1 MNNNKKLIV
10 SPAPHWHDGSRIS
23 MRNINIAAAAL
34 PALLVGISIFGL
46 PALRVLTLSVGSAML
61 AELIINLATR
71 KEISIDDGSAAIS
84 GLLLGMLLPASAPWW
99 LVVIG
104 AFAAIIVG
112 KQVFGGIGS
121 NPLNPTLIGFAII
134 MISWKG
140 HMDFDEAFINYDPG
154 FYMAYPL
161 AAVKHFGAAA
171 AAKYNLMDLF
181 IGKQAGGIGA
191 VSGLGL
197 LIGGI
202 YLILRG
208 FIRWEIAVSFLV
220 GIFITAFLFNIAN
233 PEKYASPMFHLLTG
247 NVMIGAF
254 FLATDDTT
262 SPVNFIPMLIFGL
275 SCGIMTVLIRS
286 VGFYFDGVV
295 FAILLIEL
303 LNPLLDKIRPKAIGK
318 VVENA

>member
-1 MNNNKKLIV
+1 MNNNKLIV
-10 SPAPHWHDGSRIS
+10 SYAPHWHDGSRIS
-23 MRNINIAAAAL
+23 TRNINIMIAAF
-34 PALLVGISIFGL
+34 PALIVGVIIYGM
-46 PALRVLTLSVGSAML
+46 PALSVVTLSIGSAML
-61 AELIINLATR
+61 AELLINLVAR
-71 KEISIDDGSAAIS
+71 KELSIDDGSAAVS

-104 AFAAIIVG
+104 AFAAIIIG
-112 KQVFGGIGS
+112 KQLFGGIGA

-140 HMDFDEAFINYDPG
+140 HLNFDEALLNYDPG
-154 FYMAYPL
+154 FVMAYPL
-161 AAVKHFGAAA
+161 AALKHFGVAATD
-171 AAKYNLMDLF
+171 KYDLMNLL
-181 IGKQAGGIGA
+181 IGKQSGGIGA
-191 VSGLGL
+191 VCGLGL

-208 FIRWEIAVSFLV
+208 FIRWEISLSFLV
-220 GIFITAFLFNIAN
+220 GVLITAFLFNIAN

-247 NVMIGAF
+247 NVMLGAF

-275 SCGIMTVLIRS
+275 ACGIMTVLIRCT
-286 VGFYFDGVV
+286 GLYYDGVV
-295 FAILLIEL
+295 FAILLMNII
-303 LNPLLDKIRPKAIGK
+303 NPLLDKISPKAIGK

>member
-1 MNNNKKLIV
+1 MNNNKLIV
-10 SPAPHWHDGSRIS
+10 SYAPHWHDGSRIS
-23 MRNINIAAAAL
+23 TRNINIMVAAL
-34 PALLVGISIFGL
+34 PALIVGILIYGM
-46 PALRVLTLSVGSAML
+46 PALRIITLSVGCAML
-61 AELIINLATR
+61 AELLTNFVTR
-71 KEISIDDGSAAIS
+71 KELTIDDGSAAVS

-104 AFAAIIVG
+104 AFVAIIVG

-140 HMDFDEAFINYDPG
+140 HLDFDEALLNYDPG

-161 AAVKHFGAAA
+161 AALQHFGAAA
-171 AAKYNLMDLF
+171 TAKYNLMDLF
-181 IGKQAGGIGA
+181 IGKQSGGIGA
-191 VSGLGL
+191 VCGLGL

-208 FIRWEIAVSFLV
+208 FIRWEISLSFLV
-220 GIFITAFLFNIAN
+220 GILITAFLFNIAN

-247 NVMIGAF
+247 NVILGAF

-262 SPVNFIPMLIFGL
+262 SPINFIPMLIFGL
-275 SCGIMTVLIRS
+275 GCGIMTVLIRC
-286 VGFYFDGVV
+286 VGSYYDGVV
-295 FAILLIEL
+295 FAILLMNLI
-303 LNPLLDKIRPKAIGK
+303 NPLIDKIRPKAIGK

>member
-1 MNNNKKLIV
+1 MNNNKLIV
-10 SPAPHWHDGSRIS
+10 SYAPHWHDGSRIS
-23 MRNINIAAAAL
+23 TRNINIMVAAL
-34 PALLVGISIFGL
+34 PALIVGILIYGM
-46 PALRVLTLSVGSAML
+46 PALRVITLSVGCAML
-61 AELIINLATR
+61 AELLTNFVTR
-71 KEISIDDGSAAIS
+71 KELTIDDGSAAVS

-104 AFAAIIVG
+104 AFVAIIVG

-140 HMDFDEAFINYDPG
+140 HLDFDEALLNYDPG

-161 AAVKHFGAAA
+161 AALQHFGAAA
-171 AAKYNLMDLF
+171 TAKYNLMDLF
-181 IGKQAGGIGA
+181 IGKQSGGIGA
-191 VSGLGL
+191 VCGLGL

-208 FIRWEIAVSFLV
+208 FIRWEISLSFLV
-220 GIFITAFLFNIAN
+220 GILITAFLFNIAN

-247 NVMIGAF
+247 NVILGAF

-262 SPVNFIPMLIFGL
+262 SPINFIPMLIFGL
-275 SCGIMTVLIRS
+275 GCGIMTVLIRC
-286 VGFYFDGVV
+286 VGSYYDGVV
-295 FAILLIEL
+295 FAILLMNLI
-303 LNPLLDKIRPKAIGK
+303 NPLIDKIRPKAIGK

>member
-1 MNNNKKLIV
+1 LIV
-10 SPAPHWHDGSRIS
+10 
-23 MRNINIAAAAL
+23 
-34 PALLVGISIFGL
+34 GILIYGM
-46 PALRVLTLSVGSAML
+46 PALRVITLSVGCAML
-61 AELIINLATR
+61 AELLTNFVTR
-71 KEISIDDGSAAIS
+71 KELTIDDGSAAVS

-104 AFAAIIVG
+104 AFVAIIVG

-140 HMDFDEAFINYDPG
+140 HLDFDEALLNYDPG

-161 AAVKHFGAAA
+161 AALQHFGAAA
-171 AAKYNLMDLF
+171 TAKYNLMDLF
-181 IGKQAGGIGA
+181 IGKQSGGIGA
-191 VSGLGL
+191 VCGLGL

-208 FIRWEIAVSFLV
+208 FIRWEISLSFLV
-220 GIFITAFLFNIAN
+220 GILITAFLFNIAN

-247 NVMIGAF
+247 NVILGAF

-262 SPVNFIPMLIFGL
+262 SPINFIPMLIFGL
-275 SCGIMTVLIRS
+275 GCGIMTVLIRC
-286 VGFYFDGVV
+286 VGSYYDGVV
-295 FAILLIEL
+295 FAILLMNLI
-303 LNPLLDKIRPKAIGK
+303 NPLIDKIRPKAIGK

>member
-1 MNNNKKLIV
+1 MNNNNKLIV

-23 MRNINIAAAAL
+23 IRNINIAVATL

-61 AELIINLATR
+61 AELIINLTT
-71 KEISIDDGSAAIS
+71 KSEISIDDGSAAIS
-84 GLLLGMLLPASAPWW
+84 GLILGMLLPASAPWW

-104 AFAAIIVG
+104 AFAAIIIG

-121 NPLNPTLIGFAII
+121 NPLNPTLIGFAIV

-140 HMDFDEAFINYDPG
+140 HMDFDEAFLNYDPG

-171 AAKYNLMDLF
+171 AAKYSLMDLF
-181 IGKQAGGIGA
+181 IGNQAGGIGA
-191 VSGLGL
+191 VCGLGL

-208 FIRWEIAVSFLV
+208 YIRWEIAVSFLV
-220 GIFITAFLFNIAN
+220 GIFVTAFLFNVAN
-233 PEKYASPMFHLLTG
+233 PEKYAPPMFHLLTG

-275 SCGIMTVLIRS
+275 GCGIMVVLIRC
-286 VGFYFDGVV
+286 VGFYFDGV
-295 FAILLIEL
+295 ILAVLLMEL

>member
-1 MNNNKKLIV
+1 MNNNKLIV

-23 MRNINIAAAAL
+23 IRNINIAAATL
-34 PALLVGISIFGL
+34 PALIVGISIFGL
-46 PALRVLTLSVGSAML
+46 PALRVLTLSVGCAML
-61 AELIINLATR
+61 AELIINFATR
-71 KEISIDDGSAAIS
+71 QEISIDDGSAAIS
-84 GLLLGMLLPASAPWW
+84 GLLLGMLLPATAPWW
-99 LVVIG
+99 LVVVG
-104 AFAAIIVG
+104 AFVAIIVG
-112 KQVFGGIGS
+112 KSVFGGIGS
-121 NPLNPTLIGFAII
+121 NPLSPTLIGFAII

-140 HMDFDEAFINYDPG
+140 HMDFDEAFLSFDPG

-161 AAVKHFGAAA
+161 AAVKHFGTEAAA
-171 AAKYNLMDLF
+171 RYDLMDLF
-181 IGKQAGGIGA
+181 IGKQVGGVGA
-191 VSGLGL
+191 VCGLGL

-220 GIFITAFLFNIAN
+220 GIFITAFLFNISN

-247 NVMIGAF
+247 NVMLGAF

-275 SCGIMTVLIRS
+275 SCGIMVVLIRS

-295 FAILLIEL
+295 LAILLIEL
-303 LNPLLDKIRPKAIGK
+303 INPLLDKIRPKAIGK

>member
-1 MNNNKKLIV
+1 MNNNLNLIV
-10 SPAPHWHDGSRIS
+10 SSAPHWHDGSRITT
-23 MRNINIAAAAL
+23 RNINIAIATL
-34 PALLVGISIFGL
+34 PAIIAGIVLYGM
-46 PALRVLTLSVGSAML
+46 PALRVITLSVGCAML
-61 AELIINLATR
+61 AELIINLATK
-71 KEISIDDGSAAIS
+71 KEVSIDDGSAAIT

-99 LVVIG
+99 LIIVG
-104 AFAAIIVG
+104 AFASIIVG

-121 NPLNPTLIGFAII
+121 NPLNPTLIGFAILI
-134 MISWKG
+134 ISWTG
-140 HMDFDEAFINYDPG
+140 HLNFDEAFLDYDPG

-171 AAKYNLMDLF
+171 AAKYDLMDLF

-191 VSGLGL
+191 VCGLGL
-197 LIGGI
+197 LIGGV

-247 NVMIGAF
+247 NVMLGAF

-275 SCGIMTVLIRS
+275 ACGVMTVLIRS
-286 VGFYFDGVV
+286 VGLYYDGVV
-295 FAILLIEL
+295 FAILLMEL

>member
-23 MRNINIAAAAL
+23 IRNINIAAAAL
-34 PALLVGISIFGL
+34 PAILVGISIFGL
-46 PALRVLTLSVGSAML
+46 PALRVLALSVGSAML

-71 KEISIDDGSAAIS
+71 SEISIDDGSAAIS
-84 GLLLGMLLPASAPWW
+84 GLLLGMLLPATAPWW

-104 AFAAIIVG
+104 AFVAIIVG
-112 KQVFGGIGS
+112 KSVFGGIGS
-121 NPLNPTLIGFAII
+121 NPLNPTLIGFAIL
-134 MISWKG
+134 MISWTG
-140 HMDFDEAFINYDPG
+140 HLNFDEAYLSYDPG

-161 AAVKHFGAAA
+161 AAVKHFGATT

-181 IGKQAGGIGA
+181 TGKQSGGIGA
-191 VSGLGL
+191 VCGLGL

-202 YLILRG
+202 YLMLRG

-220 GIFITAFLFNIAN
+220 GIFITAFLFNVAN

-247 NVMIGAF
+247 NVMLGAF

-275 SCGIMTVLIRS
+275 ACGIMTVLIRS
-286 VGFYFDGVV
+286 VGLYYDGVV
-295 FAILLIEL
+295 FAILLMEL